1 MFKLK
6 YDKIFIK
13 KKFKIVIYYLLYDLL
28 FFVCN
33 MMNDLFFYIISYCL
47 KVYLYFLFYL
57 DMENFG
63 MRFLYSEGVYF
74 G

>member
-13 KKFKIVIYYLLYDLL
+13 KNFKIVIYYLLYDLL

-33 MMNDLFFYIISYCL
+33 MINDRFFYIISYCL

>member
-13 KKFKIVIYYLLYDLL
+13 KNFKIVIYYLLYDLL

-33 MMNDLFFYIISYCL
+33 MTNDLFFYIISYCL